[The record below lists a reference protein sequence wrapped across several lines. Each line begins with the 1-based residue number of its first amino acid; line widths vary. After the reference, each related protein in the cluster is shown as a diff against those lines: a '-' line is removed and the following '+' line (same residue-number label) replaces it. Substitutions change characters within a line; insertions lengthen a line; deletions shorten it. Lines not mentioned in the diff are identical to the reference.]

1 MSGVLTS
8 QLIVRLIDQVSA
20 PARGVGRSLL
30 GLSKA
35 ANGASGTFGARLG
48 AAISNNNRALES
60 ARGKAVEAAAGF
72 YALKAAIGGPVK
84 AAMDFES
91 AMADVKKVVDFPTP
105 QSFKD
110 FQQSLVDLSKRVPL
124 SVNGLAQIAAAAG
137 QAGIAGEDL
146 VRFTE
151 EAAKIGVAFDI
162 SADEA
167 GDAMAKLMTG
177 LGLSIDQAVSLTDAM
192 NHLSNAQ
199 ASSAA
204 EVLDVV
210 RRVGAQAKQFG
221 FTAEQVA
228 AFGSAMVAAGSETDV
243 AATSFRNMG
252 LALTKGASATKRQR
266 EAYRTLG
273 LDAKK
278 VSKAMQKDAVG
289 TTLKVMEA
297 IAKLPKADQAS
308 VSSDLFG
315 NEARALPIL
324 LTNLGLLKDSLGLIS
339 DRSKYAGSSLKEFES
354 RSKTFANAV
363 QIFDNRITSLKIAIG
378 AALIPALNELIDT
391 VSPVIDQITTYA
403 QAHPELTKNV
413 LAAASALVAFKIA
426 TTALSFVGLIGRGG
440 ALSMLSIGFN
450 TVGRAA
456 IGAARAVR
464 QAVGLQT
471 ALAGMSGM
479 KMTGL
484 QTISTALKTMVLAVP
499 GMSAITGAITAVGGA
514 LATISAPIWGAI
526 AIGVAAVAGAGAL
539 IWKYWDR
546 ITSVLSGVGRA
557 IGETLAPAIELARPA
572 IEAMA
577 PLGDAIA
584 SGWEKAKAALSSF
597 GEWIGSFFQREIL
610 SDGQKAGFE
619 KAGYDVATSMIN
631 SIKAAFQGLLDWFKE
646 LPSKIVAAIGR
657 IDLSSIIDFGSLKGR
672 IASSL
677 GFGGGDAPSPAPASS
692 GPGISGHRATGG
704 NVWSGGS
711 FLVGENEAEIFTPRS
726 AGTIT
731 PASKAGGMTFKFG
744 DINIQGVSD
753 PVETAKHVAREIED
767 RLASALRGLHADS
780 GVYS

>member
-1 MSGVLTS
+1 
-8 QLIVRLIDQVSA
+8 
-20 PARGVGRSLL
+20 
-30 GLSKA
+30 
-35 ANGASGTFGARLG
+35 
-48 AAISNNNRALES
+48 
-60 ARGKAVEAAAGF
+60 
-72 YALKAAIGGPVK
+72 
-84 AAMDFES
+84 
-91 AMADVKKVVDFPTP
+91 
-105 QSFKD
+105 
-110 FQQSLVDLSKRVPL
+110 
-124 SVNGLAQIAAAAG
+124 
-137 QAGIAGEDL
+137 
-146 VRFTE
+146 
-151 EAAKIGVAFDI
+151 
-162 SADEA
+162 
-167 GDAMAKLMTG
+167 
-177 LGLSIDQAVSLTDAM
+177 
-192 NHLSNAQ
+192 
-199 ASSAA
+199 
-204 EVLDVV
+204 
-210 RRVGAQAKQFG
+210 
-221 FTAEQVA
+221 
-228 AFGSAMVAAGSETDV
+228 
-243 AATSFRNMG
+243 
-252 LALTKGASATKRQR
+252 
-266 EAYRTLG
+266 
-273 LDAKK
+273 
-278 VSKAMQKDAVG
+278 MQKDAVG

-584 SGWEKAKAALSSF
+584 SGWEKAKAAL
-597 GEWIGSFFQREIL
+597 
-610 SDGQKAGFE
+610 
-619 KAGYDVATSMIN
+619 
-631 SIKAAFQGLLDWFKE
+631 
-646 LPSKIVAAIGR
+646 
-657 IDLSSIIDFGSLKGR
+657 
-672 IASSL
+672 
-677 GFGGGDAPSPAPASS
+677 
-692 GPGISGHRATGG
+692 
-704 NVWSGGS
+704 
-711 FLVGENEAEIFTPRS
+711 
-726 AGTIT
+726 
-731 PASKAGGMTFKFG
+731 
-744 DINIQGVSD
+744 
-753 PVETAKHVAREIED
+753 
-767 RLASALRGLHADS
+767 
-780 GVYS
+780 